1 MKLMFSDFWWFLMN
15 FISKYLFLEQFCQFL
30 KGVPSFL
37 SEAGDSNHS
46 FSSCTHIGALKT
58 ENFSTE
64 VPTSN
69 GPQAGQKCSIFQNY
83 LLSVLIEVHK
93 CAKHPWYTFQNVYG
107 HEDPLQNL
115 CLLQFSWKCEGFESK
130 YCSAQI
136 VLVEIAGAKVL
147 IFVLALAL
155 ALATASATRNWDL

>member
-1 MKLMFSDFWWFLMN
+1 MGLTTGLDILHSIEFRGKISNTYMKLMFSDFWWFLMN

-93 CAKHPWYTFQNVYG
+93 LAKHPWYT
-107 HEDPLQNL
+107 
-115 CLLQFSWKCEGFESK
+115 CLLTLK
-130 YCSAQI
+130 YLPELM
-136 VLVEIAGAKVL
+136 LVAILMK
-147 IFVLALAL
+147 IWWF
-155 ALATASATRNWDL
+155 WIKKM